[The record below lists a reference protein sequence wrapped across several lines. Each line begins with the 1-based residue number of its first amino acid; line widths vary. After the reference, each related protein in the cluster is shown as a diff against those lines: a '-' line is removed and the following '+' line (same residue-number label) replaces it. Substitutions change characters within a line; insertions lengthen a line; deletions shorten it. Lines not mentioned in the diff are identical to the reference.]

1 MTTTRSALSET
12 DIRLLVKG
20 AEPEERAMV
29 AHRLCRHMDRAVLSD
44 DERAEAHKILRLMAR
59 DAAEQVRRALAVT
72 LKSSPLIPRDIANR
86 LARDVESIAVP
97 MLNYSPVFSDGDL
110 AEIVRIGGP
119 VRQNAVARR
128 PVLSETVTSV
138 IAEVAA
144 PEAVRA
150 ACENKGAAFTEQG
163 LQTAIDRFEA
173 SETVLASIALRG
185 ALPASVSERLVT
197 LITGELRERLISGHG
212 VTPQTALAVAIGT
225 RERASLDLVEQ
236 ASRAADLPAFVAHLR
251 RGQRLTA
258 SLLLRGLA
266 NGQMSFFEW
275 GLAELSGVPHH
286 RTWLM
291 VHDAGDLGL
300 KAIYERAGLPGRLLP
315 AFRAAVD
322 AFHAM
327 DFDGRPD
334 DLQRFQRRMLERFLS
349 QPLAMSAEDADYLL
363 DKIDQLTPPLEAD
376 HEAAHAAEYEAAH
389 EVEYEVEYEAAATAH
404 AA

>member
-1 MTTTRSALSET
+1 MTTTRSALSDS

-20 AEPEERAMV
+20 AEPEERALV
-29 AHRLCRHMDRAVLSD
+29 AHRLCRHMDRAVLTD
-44 DERAEAHKILRLMAR
+44 DDRAEAHKILRLMAR

-72 LKSSPLIPRDIANR
+72 LKSSPLVPRDIANR

-97 MLNYSPVFSDGDL
+97 MLNYSPVF
-110 AEIVRIGGP
+110 
-119 VRQNAVARR
+119 NAVARR

-150 ACENKGAAFTEQG
+150 ACENKGAAFTEKG
-163 LQTAIDRFEA
+163 LQSAIDRFEA

-236 ASRAADLPAFVAHLR
+236 AARAADLPAFVAHLR

-258 SLLLRGLA
+258 SLLLRALA

-349 QPLAMSAEDADYLL
+349 QPQAMSAEDADYLL
-363 DKIDQLTPPLEAD
+363 DKIDQLSAPQDAGAEA
-376 HEAAHAAEYEAAH
+376 EIG
-389 EVEYEVEYEAAATAH
+389 VEMEFEATAH

>member
-1 MTTTRSALSET
+1 MTTTRSALSDN

-20 AEPEERAMV
+20 AEPEERALV
-29 AHRLCRHMDRAVLSD
+29 AHRLCRHMDRTALTD

-97 MLNYSPVFSDGDL
+97 MLNYSPVFSDDDL
-110 AEIVRIGGP
+110 AEIVRVGGP
-119 VRQNAVARR
+119 VRQSAVARR

-150 ACENKGAAFTEQG
+150 ACENKGAAFTEKG

-173 SETVLASIALRG
+173 SETVLASIALRS

-236 ASRAADLPAFVAHLR
+236 AARAADLPAFVAHLR

-349 QPLAMSAEDADYLL
+349 QPLSMSAEDADYLL
-363 DKIDQLTPPLEAD
+363 DKIDQLSAPQEAEQEARV
-376 HEAAHAAEYEAAH
+376 EAAYEAEY
-389 EVEYEVEYEAAATAH
+389 VAAATAH

>member
-1 MTTTRSALSET
+1 MNTTRSALSDG

-29 AHRLCRHMDRAVLSD
+29 AHRLCRHMDRANLTD
-44 DERAEAHKILRLMAR
+44 EERAEAHKILRLMAR

-72 LKSSPLIPRDIANR
+72 LKASPLIPRDVANR

-97 MLNYSPVFSDGDL
+97 MLNYSPVFSDEDL

-119 VRQNAVARR
+119 VRQSAVARR
-128 PVLSETVTSV
+128 PELPETVTGA
-138 IAEVAA
+138 IAEFAA
-144 PEAVRA
+144 PEAVRI
-150 ACENKGAAFTEQG
+150 ACENKTARFNEKG

-173 SETVLASIALRG
+173 SETVLASIALRN

-197 LITGELRERLISGHG
+197 LITGELRERLIAAHD

-258 SLLLRGLA
+258 SLLLRALA
-266 NGQMSFFEW
+266 NGQMTFFEW

-349 QPLAMSAEDADYLL
+349 QPQSMSAEDTDYLL
-363 DKIDQLTPPLEAD
+363 DKMDQLYPP
-376 HEAAHAAEYEAAH
+376 HEDEEQAAHAA
-389 EVEYEVEYEAAATAH
+389 
-404 AA
+404 

>member
-1 MTTTRSALSET
+1 MTTTRSALSDS

-20 AEPEERAMV
+20 TEPEERALV
-29 AHRLCRHMDRAVLSD
+29 AHRLCRHMDRTDLTEE
-44 DERAEAHKILRLMAR
+44 ERDEAHKILRLMAR

-72 LKSSPLIPRDIANR
+72 LKSSPLIPRDVATR

-97 MLNYSPVFSDGDL
+97 ILNYSPVFSDDDL

-119 VRQNAVARR
+119 VRQSAVARR
-128 PVLSETVTSV
+128 PVLSEKVTGV
-138 IAEVAA
+138 IAEVAE

-150 ACENKGAAFTEQG
+150 ACENRGASFSEKG
-163 LQTAIDRFEA
+163 LQAAIDRFEA
-173 SETVLASIALRG
+173 SEAVLASIALRN

-197 LITGELRERLISGHG
+197 LVTGELRERLISGHD

-225 RERASLDLVEQ
+225 RERATLDLVEQ
-236 ASRAADLPAFVAHLR
+236 AARAADLPAFVAHLR

-258 SLLLRGLA
+258 SLLLRALA

-300 KAIYERAGLPGRLLP
+300 KAIYERAGLPARLLP

-327 DFDGRPD
+327 DFDGQPG
-334 DLQRFQRRMLERFLS
+334 DLQRFQRRMLERFLT
-349 QPLAMSAEDADYLL
+349 QPQAMSAEDTDYLL
-363 DKIDQLTPPLEAD
+363 DKIDQLSVKAEA
-376 HEAAHAAEYEAAH
+376 
-389 EVEYEVEYEAAATAH
+389 EVEVEVEIERTAH

>member
-1 MTTTRSALSET
+1 MTTTRSALSDS

-20 AEPEERAMV
+20 AEPEERALV
-29 AHRLCRHMDRAVLSD
+29 AHRLCRHMDRAVLTD
-44 DERAEAHKILRLMAR
+44 DDRAEAHKILRLMAR

-72 LKSSPLIPRDIANR
+72 LKSSPLVPRDIANR

-97 MLNYSPVFSDGDL
+97 MLNYSPVFSDDDL
-110 AEIVRIGGP
+110 AEIVRVGGP

-150 ACENKGAAFTEQG
+150 ACENKGAAFTEKG
-163 LQTAIDRFEA
+163 LQSAIDRFEA

-236 ASRAADLPAFVAHLR
+236 AARAADLPAFVAHLR

-258 SLLLRGLA
+258 SLLLRALA

-349 QPLAMSAEDADYLL
+349 QPQAMSAEDADYLL
-363 DKIDQLTPPLEAD
+363 DKIDQLSAPQDAGAEA
-376 HEAAHAAEYEAAH
+376 EIG
-389 EVEYEVEYEAAATAH
+389 VEMEFEATAH